1 VTLRFTS
8 LGSGSRGNAS
18 LVEFGSTLLM
28 IDCGL
33 PCKIVEERL
42 RAVDRQPRDVT
53 AILVTHEHADHAQ
66 GVATFAKRH
75 NTPVWMTPGTASALP
90 TTITRV
96 NHLSCHREL
105 TVGGIGVQPYPV
117 PHDAREPCQFTFTAA
132 GRRLGMLTDAGHV
145 TPHMYERLGVCD
157 ALALECNHDLESLQR
172 GPYPESLKARVAS
185 KFGHLNNGQTTEL
198 LARLDSSRVQWV
210 LGLHLSERNNSPD
223 HVRAAL
229 KPALE
234 NARFPLHLATQDA
247 PTAWLALD

>member
-1 VTLRFTS
+1 MTLRFTS

-33 PCKIVEERL
+33 PCKVVEERL

-66 GVATFAKRH
+66 GVATFSKRH
-75 NTPVWMTPGTASALP
+75 NTPVWMTYGTATALP
-90 TTITRV
+90 TITRV
-96 NHLSCHREL
+96 HHLSCHREI
-105 TVGGIGVQPYPV
+105 TVGAIGVQPYPV

-145 TPHMYERLGVCD
+145 TPHMIERLGACD

-172 GPYPESLKARVAS
+172 GPYPEALKARVAS

-210 LGLHLSERNNSPD
+210 MGLHLSERNNSPEQ
-223 HVRAAL
+223 VRVAL

-247 PTAWLALD
+247 PTSWLALD